1 MRRGLLLM
9 AAAAIA
15 TAISFT
21 GFARAE
27 DLATVSDL
35 DLLKQTR
42 EAVGAQDADLALE
55 LLTEMQRRG
64 TAIFAGA
71 EKAVCEEVIALPD
84 GITDW
89 RFKGAARQAYIT
101 SVKKRQIVGE
111 TCGCLF
117 TDYPFEAFTAEILGK
132 SPVAL
137 TNADRP
143 ALETYLAAEQR
154 DVETGYRA
162 LEKSCRAN

>member
-1 MRRGLLLM
+1 MRSGVFL
-9 AAAAIA
+9 AAAAI
-15 TAISFT
+15 AISFT
-21 GFARAE
+21 GFAWAE

-35 DLLKQTR
+35 DLMEQTR
-42 EAVGAQDADLALE
+42 EAVVAQDADLALD

-64 TAIFAGA
+64 TGIFAGA
-71 EKAVCEEVIALPD
+71 EKAACEEVVALPD

-101 SVKKRQIVGE
+101 SAKTRQLASE

-117 TDYPFEAFTAEILGK
+117 TDYPFEAFTTEVLGK
-132 SPVAL
+132 SPADM
-137 TNADRP
+137 TDADRP
-143 ALETYLAAEQR
+143 ALETYLASEQR
-154 DVETGYRA
+154 DVETRYRA

>member
-1 MRRGLLLM
+1 MRRGLLLT

-15 TAISFT
+15 ISLT
-21 GFARAE
+21 GIAWAE

-64 TAIFAGA
+64 TGIFAGA
-71 EKAVCEEVIALPD
+71 KKAVCEEVIELPD

-101 SVKKRQIVGE
+101 SAKKRQLATE
-111 TCGCLF
+111 ACGCLF
-117 TDYPFEAFTAEILGK
+117 SDYPFDDFTTEVLDK
-132 SPVAL
+132 SAADL
-137 TNADRP
+137 ADADRA
-143 ALETYLAAEQR
+143 ALENYLAAEQR
-154 DVETGYRA
+154 GVEGSYRA
-162 LEKSCRAN
+162 FEKSCRAN

>member
-1 MRRGLLLM
+1 MRRGLLLT
-9 AAAAIA
+9 AAAV
-15 TAISFT
+15 FT
-21 GFARAE
+21 FLLPDLGLAE
-27 DLATVSDL
+27 DLTTVSDL
-35 DLLKQTR
+35 DLMEQTR
-42 EAVGAQDADLALE
+42 EAVTAQDADLVLD

-64 TAIFAGA
+64 TGIFAGA
-71 EKAVCEEVIALPD
+71 EKVACEEVIELPD

-101 SVKKRQIVGE
+101 SAKKRQLASK

-117 TDYPFEAFTAEILGK
+117 TDYPFDAFTNEVLGK
-132 SPVAL
+132 SPVDL
-137 TNADRP
+137 TDADRP

-154 DVETGYRA
+154 DVDGRYRA

>member
-1 MRRGLLLM
+1 M
-9 AAAAIA
+9 AAAAA
-15 TAISFT
+15 AALSFT
-21 GFARAE
+21 GFAWAE

-35 DLLKQTR
+35 DLLEQTR

-64 TAIFAGA
+64 TGIFAGV
-71 EKAVCEEVIALPD
+71 EKAACEEVIALPD

-101 SVKKRQIVGE
+101 SAKKRQLAGE
-111 TCGCLF
+111 TCSCLF
-117 TDYPFEAFTAEILGK
+117 SDYPFDAFTNEVLGK
-132 SPVAL
+132 SLVDL
-137 TNADRP
+137 TDEDRP
-143 ALETYLAAEQR
+143 ALETYLASEQR
-154 DVETGYRA
+154 DVETRYRA

>member
-1 MRRGLLLM
+1 MRCGRLLT
-9 AAAAIA
+9 AAAAI
-15 TAISFT
+15 AISFT
-21 GFARAE
+21 GFAWAE

-42 EAVGAQDADLALE
+42 EAVGAQDADLALD

-64 TAIFAGA
+64 TGIFAGA
-71 EKAVCEEVIALPD
+71 EKAACEEVIELPD

-101 SVKKRQIVGE
+101 SAKKRQLASE
-111 TCGCLF
+111 ACGCLF
-117 TDYPFEAFTAEILGK
+117 TDYPFDAFTTEVLDK
-132 SPVAL
+132 SPAAL
-137 TNADRP
+137 TDADRP

-154 DVETGYRA
+154 EVEDRYRA
-162 LEKSCRAN
+162 LEKSCRAK

>member
-1 MRRGLLLM
+1 MRRGVLL
-9 AAAAIA
+9 AAAAA
-15 TAISFT
+15 FTFSFT
-21 GFARAE
+21 GFAGAE

-42 EAVGAQDADLALE
+42 EAVAAQDADLALD

-64 TAIFAGA
+64 TGIFAGA
-71 EKAVCEEVIALPD
+71 EKVTCEEVIALPD

-101 SVKKRQIVGE
+101 SAKKRQLASE

-117 TDYPFEAFTAEILGK
+117 TDYPFDAFTTEVLGRAPAE
-132 SPVAL
+132 L
-137 TNADRP
+137 TDGDRP
-143 ALETYLAAEQR
+143 ALETYLASEQR
-154 DVETGYRA
+154 EVETRYRA

>member
-1 MRRGLLLM
+1 MRRGRLL
-9 AAAAIA
+9 AAAATI
-15 TAISFT
+15 AISFT
-21 GFARAE
+21 GFARAD

-35 DLLKQTR
+35 DLMEQTR

-64 TAIFAGA
+64 TGIFAGA
-71 EKAVCEEVIALPD
+71 EKATCEEVIELPD

-101 SVKKRQIVGE
+101 SARKRQLASE
-111 TCGCLF
+111 ACGCLF
-117 TDYPFEAFTAEILGK
+117 ADYPFDDFTTEVLGK
-132 SPVAL
+132 SPVDL
-137 TNADRP
+137 TDGDRA
-143 ALETYLAAEQR
+143 ALETYLASEQR
-154 DVETGYRA
+154 DVETRYRA

>member
-1 MRRGLLLM
+1 MRRGLLLTT
-9 AAAAIA
+9 AAAI
-15 TAISFT
+15 AISFT
-21 GFARAE
+21 GFAWAE

-35 DLLKQTR
+35 DLLSQTR

-64 TAIFAGA
+64 TGIFAGA
-71 EKAVCEEVIALPD
+71 EKVACEEGIELPD

-101 SVKKRQIVGE
+101 SAKKRQLASK

-117 TDYPFEAFTAEILGK
+117 TDYPFDAFTNEVLGK
-132 SPVAL
+132 SPVDL
-137 TNADRP
+137 TDADRP
-143 ALETYLAAEQR
+143 ALETYLASEQR
-154 DVETGYRA
+154 DVETRYRA

>member
-1 MRRGLLLM
+1 MRRRLLLT

-15 TAISFT
+15 ISFAD
-21 GFARAE
+21 FAWAE

-42 EAVGAQDADLALE
+42 EAVGARDADLALE

-64 TAIFAGA
+64 TGIFAGA
-71 EKAVCEEVIALPD
+71 EKAACEEIIELPD

-89 RFKGAARQAYIT
+89 RFKGAVRQAYIT
-101 SVKKRQIVGE
+101 SAKKRQHAVE
-111 TCGCLF
+111 ACGCLF
-117 TDYPFEAFTAEILGK
+117 KDYPFDAFTTEVLGK
-132 SPVAL
+132 SPADL
-137 TNADRP
+137 TDGDRP

-154 DVETGYRA
+154 DVEASYRA
-162 LEKSCRAN
+162 LEKSCRAQ